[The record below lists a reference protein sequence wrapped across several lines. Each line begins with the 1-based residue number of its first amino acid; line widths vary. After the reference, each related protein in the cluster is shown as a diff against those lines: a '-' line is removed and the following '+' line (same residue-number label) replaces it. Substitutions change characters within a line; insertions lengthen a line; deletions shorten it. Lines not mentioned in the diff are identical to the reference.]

1 MQTVLNLYNA
11 VMRLYSRKI
20 LPLEEQLAAEE
31 AKALLDI
38 EEDIKDC
45 RVFFEHARN
54 FFPGHSVPAY
64 PPVYHDVVKELR
76 VVWMNCSHREQAAY
90 LLEAAGE
97 MLSYLEKRKALV
109 KELPHMAE
117 IKKRLDN
124 EMVAFENSSELQG
137 LKLLCRREGVK
148 LRPHEADSA
157 RITLGYIDAQLP
169 ISGKL
174 YLPYSVSNSPI
185 KLNIFTETDDSGSI
199 NNRLESFILE
209 ALSAVL
215 FGSKPLKNR
224 VFYLD
229 NLSRNPTM
237 LEELSAFSGEESSFI
252 VFPTAEEKTLAA
264 LDRLTEL
271 SRDGERRFLFIRG
284 MISEYYSTAVQNK
297 IRLISRNSH
306 INNISIIATNERYK
320 KSREAEAA
328 LSGEDRL
335 CVKDKG
341 SVLSLNDP
349 ETKFPFK
356 WTNHRRHLNK
366 EEVRSAF
373 LEAYKDEKSGELL
386 TACPLPERVFDYY
399 KRGTGHRMKD
409 IDIPIGFKTDGTV
422 FTIPLNEENAFAFL
436 IGSPG
441 SGKSVLLRTII
452 NHAIVHYH
460 PDELEL
466 WLADFAGTGF
476 APYIKSIPP
485 HIKRVLLDTKKIH
498 CLSFV
503 ESLYSELRR
512 RDELFA
518 HHGWNDMD
526 DIPEGIY
533 MPSILVVIDEFSVLS
548 VALSESPSGMK
559 HFEYLISQGRK
570 RGVRMVLCSQTLRG
584 LEGLSNAARDSIMVR
599 LAMSSA
605 NSEAALELID
615 MSRSSLGDE
624 LYSRLKNLPKYH
636 TVCRFSA
643 IAGKEAYFVKNFY
656 VSKEAEQAQLAF
668 IGRIK
673 REMHPSESLCDDIR
687 SYKDKH
693 PVCISGVIRST
704 FRECAPF
711 LRPIIQS
718 SGEKIVLSPGN
729 PCSFERLKPIF
740 LSKAVY
746 ENILLFAMD
755 RDTENAA
762 RVVLS
767 LNKSARLNGCR
778 TELWGL
784 EDDMVL
790 RSYAGKAARLS
801 KTEAIAE
808 RVHELLRRCRSIKRG
823 EIRAETGLLVSVFAL
838 PRMIHEQQYLQT
850 LSPAEE
856 EKPQTQTT
864 MSYQER
870 KALLVRLKAQ
880 GVSAEEAV
888 KQVNAKNASPKAAS
902 IRGDFEFEA
911 EIKELLEWGPSVGLF
926 FVIVAKPDKSFKNS
940 FLRSYQFPHTLAFRL
955 PDDFGE
961 LHNSRFFSRLE
972 GGLFALSE
980 AGRLEAY
987 TPYL

>member
-1 MQTVLNLYNA
+1 MQTVLNLYNG
-11 VMRLYSRKI
+11 VMRLYNRKI

-31 AKALLDI
+31 AKALFDI

-45 RVFFEHARN
+45 RVFFEHARK

-76 VVWMNCSHREQAAY
+76 VLWMNCSHREQADA
-90 LLEAAGE
+90 LLKASGE
-97 MLSYLEKRKALV
+97 MLSFLKKRKNQV
-109 KELPHMAE
+109 KELPHIAE
-117 IKKRLDN
+117 IKKRLDK
-124 EMVAFENSSELQG
+124 EILAFENSSELQG

-229 NLSRNPTM
+229 NLSRNPAM

-252 VFPTAEEKTLAA
+252 VFPTTEEKTLAA

-271 SRDGERRFLFIRG
+271 SRDGKLRFLFIRG
-284 MISEYYSTAVQNK
+284 RISEYYSTAIQDK
-297 IRLISRNSH
+297 IRLISRNSY
-306 INNISIIATNERYK
+306 INNISIIATHERY

-328 LSGEDRL
+328 LSGADSL
-335 CVKDKG
+335 FIKDNG
-341 SVLSLNDP
+341 SSLMLWNDT

-373 LEAYKDEKSGELL
+373 LKAYKDDKSGELL
-386 TACPLPERVFDYY
+386 TACPLPEGVFDYY

-422 FTIPLNEENAFAFL
+422 FTIPLHQENSFAFL
-436 IGSPG
+436 MGSPG
-441 SGKSVLLRTII
+441 SGKSVLLRSMI
-452 NHAIVHYH
+452 NHCVLHYH
-460 PDELEL
+460 PDEVEL

-476 APYIKSIPP
+476 APYIKSMPP

-512 RDELFA
+512 RDKLFA
-518 HHGWNDMD
+518 DCGWNDMD

-533 MPSILVVIDEFSVLS
+533 MPSVLVVIDEFSVLS
-548 VALSESPSGMK
+548 EALSESPTGMK

-570 RGVRMVLCSQTLRG
+570 RGFRMILCSQTLRG
-584 LEGLSNAARDSIMVR
+584 LSGLSQAAKDSIMVR

-605 NSEAALELID
+605 NSEAAFELID
-615 MSRSSLGDE
+615 MPRSSLGDE
-624 LYSRLKNLPKYH
+624 LYSQLKNLPKYH
-636 TVCRFSA
+636 TVCRFSGSG
-643 IAGKEAYFVKNFY
+643 GKEAYFVKNFY
-656 VSKEAEQAQLAF
+656 VSKEAEEAQLAF

-687 SYKDKH
+687 NYKDKH

-704 FRECAPF
+704 FRDCAPF

-718 SGEKIVLSPGN
+718 YGEKIVLSPGK
-729 PCSFERLKPIF
+729 PCAFESVKPII
-740 LSKAVY
+740 LSKSVND
-746 ENILLFAMD
+746 NILLFAME
-755 RDTENAA
+755 RDALPAA

-784 EDDMVL
+784 EDDVLL
-790 RSYAGKAARLS
+790 RSYAGKATRLN
-801 KTEAIAE
+801 KTDAIAK
-808 RVHELLRRCRSIKRG
+808 RVRELLNRCRSIKRG
-823 EIRAETGLLVSVFAL
+823 EIRAETGLLVSVFDL

-850 LSPAEE
+850 LSPAEA
-856 EKPQTQTT
+856 EKPQTQNT

-880 GVSAEEAV
+880 GVSAGEAV

-911 EIKELLEWGPSVGLF
+911 EMKELLEWGPSVGLH
-926 FVIVAKPDKSFKNS
+926 FVIVAKPDISFKNS
-940 FLRSYQFPHTLAFRL
+940 FLRSCQFPHTLAFRL

-987 TPYL
+987 SSYL